1 MKQAINCCSSYTHR
15 FLEALAAMTPAIE
28 LLTQLDHPYDL
39 RTFDHPANAKN
50 YAQAAAAALNIP
62 ADQIFKTLL
71 WRLNT
76 GVPIVAIAAASEAIN
91 PKALA
96 KLAGAKK
103 AELLEARK
111 AESTSGYL
119 IGGISPL
126 AQKQRLPTFVSETV
140 CRNSMI
146 YVSAG
151 RRGIEIGLEPNLLIE
166 LTEATLGAFTNPI

>member
-1 MKQAINCCSSYTHR
+1 
-15 FLEALAAMTPAIE
+15 MTPAIE
-28 LLTQLDHPYDL
+28 PLDKLGDPCGL
-39 RTFDHPANAKN
+39 CAFDHPANERN
-50 YAQAAAAALNIP
+50 YAQAAATALNIP

-76 GVPIVAIAAASEAIN
+76 GVQIVVIAAASEAIH

-103 AELLEARK
+103 AELLEAKK
-111 AESTSGYL
+111 AESTTGYL

-140 CRNSMI
+140 VRHSMV

-151 RRGIEIGLEPNLLIE
+151 RRGIEIGIKPNLLIE
-166 LTEATLGAFTNPI
+166 LSEATLGAFTNPA